1 MGRETSGD
9 TSGSDGGCSRAA
21 AAQQESTQSVSG
33 VTEAGTSGNAA
44 AGMSGEKA
52 RRHGGEDDGVLTV
65 MEKAVYD
72 DDDVDVDWEVVGEVT
87 TADGDDVVASS
98 SPVRRTAAR
107 LGWLLLGFLAGAA
120 VAAAVLFMTRHEYP
134 VTCTLVPT

>member
-1 MGRETSGD
+1 MEKEKASGD
-9 TSGSDGGCSRAA
+9 TSGSDGGCGRA
-21 AAQQESTQSVSG
+21 AAQQDSAQSVSG

-44 AGMSGEKA
+44 AVAVGVKA
-52 RRHGGEDDGVLTV
+52 WRHGDEDDGVLTV
-65 MEKAVYD
+65 VEKAVYD
-72 DDDVDVDWEVVGEVT
+72 DDVDWEVVGEVT
-87 TADGDDVVASS
+87 TADGDDVAASS